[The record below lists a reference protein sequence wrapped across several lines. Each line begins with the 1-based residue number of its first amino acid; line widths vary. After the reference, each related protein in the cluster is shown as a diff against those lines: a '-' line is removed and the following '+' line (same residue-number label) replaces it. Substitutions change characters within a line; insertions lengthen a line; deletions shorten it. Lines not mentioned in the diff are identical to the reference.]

1 MAQKLNQDI
10 KQGIGLFFMVNGKDM
25 VLPLED
31 VREIL
36 NVSALEPVPNAVAHV
51 IGIMNIRGEVVPI
64 IGGRIF
70 DVQAGSEKVSEPSR
84 EATKKTDRNAK
95 IIIIGSGEGMKG
107 LLVDYIY
114 GVFSYA
120 MLKATDERLKKTQ
133 INQLVVSG
141 IALGESGVEMPMTS
155 AEVITAYLIQL

>member
-1 MAQKLNQDI
+1 
-10 KQGIGLFFMVNGKDM
+10 MVNGKDM

-36 NVSALEPVPNAVAHV
+36 NISALEPVPNAVAHV

-70 DVQAGSEKVSEPSR
+70 DLQADRENVADPSR
-84 EATKKTDRNAK
+84 EADRNAK

-107 LLVDYIY
+107 LLVDYVY
-114 GVFSYA
+114 GVFPYA
-120 MLKATDERLKKTQ
+120 MLQATSERLQKMQ
-133 INQLVVSG
+133 VNQLVVSG
-141 IALGESGVEMPMTS
+141 IALGKSGVEMPMTS
-155 AEVITAYLIQL
+155 AEVIAAYLIQL